1 MKKHTSIYCIF
12 LIYFLMVAPFALSQ
26 SLSDAAGL
34 DKDFLESLPETVR
47 DDVMKEMKSGLDEKT
62 NNLQK
67 RPSSELSKL
76 DTVKDWEDF
85 RKKNF
90 NTNKS
95 ERYGLKLFNTMQ
107 SSFMPINQPNFGSN
121 YTLDYGDSL
130 AIQLFGNSKNDT
142 YSVEVSRDGS
152 ILLKDIGKVIVS
164 GLNFDQVA
172 DVIKK
177 KYESSFIGINVIVT
191 LLEIRDVNILIT
203 GNVEFPGMYTLSGN
217 SNVLQALNIAG
228 GITETGSLRNI
239 TIKRKGRPDTS
250 IDLYEALI
258 FGNTDSIPV
267 LMSGDSIYIE
277 PARSLVRAGY
287 GFNNV
292 AIYELKD
299 DESLKDLIRFSGGL
313 NMQANNSL
321 LNLVRFESGKFS
333 SFQINLD
340 DEKEYKIKNLDSIY
354 AYKEKIGT
362 VTISGNIKHPGKYSI
377 SSNDRILDV
386 IKRSGGYIDSAY
398 KFGASLHRE
407 EARELEKAFA
417 DKTYKNLITFIA
429 SNPNVLSSTGGAGGL
444 SYILSEL
451 KMHEPMGRVIA
462 EFDEENL
469 KSNIQDNIYLIDG
482 DKIHIPTYSSNV
494 YVFGEVG
501 NQGAV
506 LFKENINMIDYINKS
521 GGFTRFA
528 SSEFIFIVSPN
539 GETKKVTI
547 NGLKKY
553 IAQDYEIY
561 PGSVIYIPRHVGKIQ
576 GLSFYATIAPI
587 FSSLAISIASL
598 NAIKN

>member
-1 MKKHTSIYCIF
+1 MKKKLPIYFIF
-12 LIYFLMVAPFALSQ
+12 LIYFLTVTPFAISQ
-26 SLSDAAGL
+26 SLTDAAGL
-34 DKDFLESLPETVR
+34 DKDFLESLPEAVR
-47 DDVMKEMKSGLDEKT
+47 DDVMKEMESGLDEKT
-62 NNLQK
+62 TNLQK

-76 DTVKDWEDF
+76 DIVKDWEDF

-107 SSFMPINQPNFGSN
+107 SSFMPLNQPNFGSN
-121 YTLDYGDSL
+121 YTLDYGDAL
-130 AIQLFGNSKNDT
+130 TIQLFGNSKNDT
-142 YSVEVSRDGS
+142 YSTEVSRDGS
-152 ILLKDIGKVIVS
+152 IFLEDMGKVIVS

-172 DVIKK
+172 DIIKK

-191 LLEIRDVNILIT
+191 LLEIRDINILIT

-217 SNVLQALNIAG
+217 SNILQALNIAG
-228 GITETGSLRNI
+228 GISETGSLRNI
-239 TIKRKGRPDTS
+239 TIKRMGRPDTS
-250 IDLYEALI
+250 VDLYEALI
-258 FGNTDSIPV
+258 FGNTDSIPF

-313 NMQANNSL
+313 NIEADNSL

-340 DEKEYKIKNLDSIY
+340 DKKEYKIKNLDSIY

-377 SSNDRILDV
+377 SSNDRILD
-386 IKRSGGYIDSAY
+386 IINRSGGYIDSAY

-407 EARELEKAFA
+407 EARELEMAFA

-429 SNPNVLSSTGGAGGL
+429 SAPNTLGSTSGAGGL

-451 KMHEPMGRVIA
+451 KSYEPMGRVIA

-469 KSNIQDNIYLIDG
+469 KSNIQDNIYLNDG

-506 LFKENINMIDYINKS
+506 LFKENITMMDYINKS
-521 GGFTRFA
+521 GGLTRYA

-539 GETKKVTI
+539 GETTKVTI

-561 PGSVIYIPRHVGKIQ
+561 PGSVIYIPRHVGKID
-576 GLSFYATIAPI
+576 GINFYTAVAPI
-587 FSSLAISIASL
+587 FSSLALSIASL
-598 NAIKN
+598 NSIKN